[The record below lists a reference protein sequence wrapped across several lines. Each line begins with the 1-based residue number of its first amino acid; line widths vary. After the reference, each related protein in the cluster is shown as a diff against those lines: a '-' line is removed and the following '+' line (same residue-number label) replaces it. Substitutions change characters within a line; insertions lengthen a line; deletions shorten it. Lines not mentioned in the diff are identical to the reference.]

1 MKVYSFIIIAIILL
15 SCLVILYKSFL
26 IIKQGLNK
34 EYNIKGREL
43 ILYYLLIGL
52 TLLSVMERHFEN
64 LLRD

>member
-64 LLRD
+64 ILRD

>member
-1 MKVYSFIIIAIILL
+1 MKVYSFIIIAIVLL

-64 LLRD
+64 ILRD

>member
-1 MKVYSFIIIAIILL
+1 MKVYSFIIIAIVLL